1 MSIKYD
7 IMSIKYD
14 YIVFVCN
21 YVYCLNSMNDKII
34 KLSLAP
40 VTILYSYLPEKNL
53 PIPKIPCLFNTL
65 FGCECPG
72 CGITRGIK
80 SLLHLQYDISLE
92 YHKLS
97 FIVLFFIFFVT
108 FKQMVEIFKN
118 KTLNKM
124 IS

>member
-1 MSIKYD
+1 
-7 IMSIKYD
+7 
-14 YIVFVCN
+14 
-21 YVYCLNSMNDKII
+21 MNDKII

-40 VTILYSYLPEKNL
+40 VTILYSYLPEENL
-53 PIPKIPCLFNTL
+53 PIPKIPCLFKTL
-65 FGCECPG
+65 FECECPG